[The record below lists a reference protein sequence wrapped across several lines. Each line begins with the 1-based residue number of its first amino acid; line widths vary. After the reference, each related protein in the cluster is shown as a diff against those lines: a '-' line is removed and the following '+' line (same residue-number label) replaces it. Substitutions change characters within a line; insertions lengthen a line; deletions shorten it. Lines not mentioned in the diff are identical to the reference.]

1 MGRFPDVP
9 GAAVD
14 VDDRHA
20 RFCTEGA
27 WALLFLPAAH
37 RDLDSAAELHCNAL
51 HREAKRDLSALMDQ
65 KSALGFAN
73 LPACKPGASTQTR
86 DPSGRPH

>member
-1 MGRFPDVP
+1 MGKFPDVS

-14 VDDRHA
+14 VDNRHT
-20 RFCTEGA
+20 RFRTGGV

-37 RDLDSAAELHCNAL
+37 RDLDSAAELRCKGVSSNPL
-51 HREAKRDLSALMDQ
+51 HRETKRNLSALMDQ

-73 LPACKPGASTQTR
+73 FPACKSGASTQPR
-86 DPSGRPH
+86 D